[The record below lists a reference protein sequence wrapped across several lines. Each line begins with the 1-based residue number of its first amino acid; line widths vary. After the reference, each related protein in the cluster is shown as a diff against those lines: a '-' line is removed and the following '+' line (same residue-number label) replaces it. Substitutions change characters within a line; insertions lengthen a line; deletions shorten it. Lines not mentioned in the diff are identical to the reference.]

1 LFEIGFNF
9 IFTVNLFLNTI
20 HYLIKNKCKY
30 KKRQYNFPYI
40 KTLLISEGICTF
52 YKNLLSEENAL
63 NQDLIKNIFIDILA
77 LIEFFENFEDNKKNN
92 IILLHFQLI
101 GMNDIIENY
110 KSKINLSN
118 ELMNIISDVSDK
130 LIKEV

>member
-1 LFEIGFNF
+1 M
-9 IFTVNLFLNTI
+9 V
-20 HYLIKNKCKY
+20 
-30 KKRQYNFPYI
+30 
-40 KTLLISEGICTF
+40 SEGICTF
-52 YKNLLSEENAL
+52 YKNLLTDENIL
-63 NQDLIKNIFIDILA
+63 NQDLIKIVFIDILA
-77 LIEFFENFEDNKKNN
+77 LIEFFGNFDDNKNNN

-130 LIKEV
+130 LIKEI

>member
-52 YKNLLSEENAL
+52 YKNLLSEKNAL